1 MSEIKKILRRAIK
14 HGFDLSSVPNFTIFS
29 FRTGLFEYLVENDFS
44 VFEEEEELYIG
55 YDPFLDIAR
64 VSIEGVTMKVVPL
77 HDEGFFEILIQ
88 LFKYITVACKVKEKP
103 KVEEEEISTESYS
116 EEDSSSEELWL

>member
-1 MSEIKKILRRAIK
+1 VSEVKNILRRAIK
-14 HGFDLSSVPNFTIFS
+14 HGFDLAAVPNYTEHS
-29 FRTGLFEYLVENDFS
+29 FRSGLFTYLVDSDFC

-55 YDPFLDIAR
+55 FDPFLDIAR
-64 VSIEGVTMKVVPL
+64 VSIEGFTMKVVPL

-88 LFKYITVACKVKEKP
+88 LFKYITFACKVEKNP
-103 KVEEEEISTESYS
+103 ESDDEISTESYS

>member
-1 MSEIKKILRRAIK
+1 MSEVKNILRRAIK
-14 HGFDLSSVPNFTIFS
+14 HGFDLAAVPNYTVRS
-29 FRTGLFEYLVENDFS
+29 FRSGLFTHLVDNDFS

-55 YDPFLDIAR
+55 FDPFLDIAR
-64 VSIEGVTMKVVPL
+64 VSIEGFTMKVVPL

-88 LFKYITVACKVKEKP
+88 LFKYITVACKVEENPKP
-103 KVEEEEISTESYS
+103 DDEISTESYS